1 MATSRP
7 EDEGEM
13 RKRDRSNGGKK
24 RPTAAK
30 SNGAAQDPEE
40 MYKSGVILLKR
51 NMLNEATA
59 AFRRALELRPKE
71 ARYLSYYG
79 LCLAA
84 AGNRPKEGLRMCEK
98 AADEVFYRPE
108 LFLNLGKAC
117 VLTGSHEKA
126 QDAFRKGLSLDRGNR
141 EIVDQLESLGIRKPP
156 VFPFLDRKNAL
167 NKWVGLVRHKLAPQK
182 RVAGQG

>member
-1 MATSRP
+1 
-7 EDEGEM
+7 M
-13 RKRDRSNGGKK
+13 RKRNHSNGRKEK
-24 RPTAAK
+24 PAAAK
-30 SNGAAQDPEE
+30 NNGAAQDPED
-40 MYKSGVILLKR
+40 MFKSGVILLKR

-59 AFRRALELRPKE
+59 AFQRALKMRPKE

-117 VLTGSHEKA
+117 LLTGSHEKA

-141 EIVDQLESLGIRKPP
+141 EIVDQLENLGIRKPP
-156 VFPFLDRKNAL
+156 IFPFLGRKNTL
-167 NKWVGLVRHKLAPQK
+167 NKWVGLVRHKLAPP
-182 RVAGQG
+182 RRAAGER